1 MIMKEY
7 IARRIVYALGV
18 LFIVATLNFI
28 IFQVIPPY
36 DPVDMLVDPRFSPE
50 AKAQLRKEWGLDQPL
65 STRYVKYITNL
76 FVLNLGRSFMTKE
89 PVTYEI
95 SRRLPSTVLLL
106 GTSFIATVLV
116 GIPIGILAASK
127 RGGKTDVLTIGV
139 GLFTFAA
146 PGFFIQLLFLLVF
159 SNWLGWFPWGQM
171 FPVTMNPSE
180 NYPKFVLSVLH
191 HLVLPVA
198 SLVVA
203 SFGSWALYSRNML
216 IEALTQ
222 DFILTARAKG
232 VKKRVI
238 LFGHAFKATLP
249 PIATMLTMSIPGIF
263 TGAVITEFVF
273 TWPGIGRWFLDSM
286 VSRDYPAVQGMLF
299 IYAIMITIANFVAD
313 LIYGFLDP
321 RIRVGQKR

>member
-1 MIMKEY
+1 MKEY
-7 IARRIVYALGV
+7 LAKRIVYAFGV

-50 AKAQLRKEWGLDQPL
+50 AKDQLRKEWGLDQPL
-65 STRYVKYITNL
+65 STRYVKYIRNL

-95 SRRLPSTVLLL
+95 SRRLPSTIILL
-106 GTSFIATVLV
+106 GTSFISTVLV

-127 RGGKTDVLTIGV
+127 RGSKTDVLTIGI
-139 GLFTFAA
+139 GLFTYAA
-146 PGFFIQLLFLLVF
+146 PAFFIQLLFLLVF

-171 FPVTMNPSE
+171 FQVTMKPSE
-180 NYPKFVLSVLH
+180 NYLKFVLSVLH

-232 VKKRVI
+232 LRERTV
-238 LFGHAFKATLP
+238 LFGHAFKAILP
-249 PIATMLTMSIPGIF
+249 PIATMLTLSIPGIF

-273 TWPGIGRWFLDSM
+273 TWPGIGRWFLQSM
-286 VSRDYPAVQGMLF
+286 ISRDYPAVQGMLF
-299 IYAIMITIANFVAD
+299 IYAIMITIANFIAD
-313 LIYGFLDP
+313 IIYGFLDP
-321 RIRVGQKR
+321 RIRVGQSR

>member
-1 MIMKEY
+1 MKEY
-7 IARRIVYALGV
+7 LAKRIVYAFGV

-50 AKAQLRKEWGLDQPL
+50 AKDQLRKEWGLDQPL
-65 STRYVKYITNL
+65 STRYVKYIRNL

-95 SRRLPSTVLLL
+95 SRRLPSTVILL
-106 GTSFIATVLV
+106 GTSFISTVLV

-127 RGGKTDVLTIGV
+127 RGSKTDVLTIGI
-139 GLFTFAA
+139 GLFTYAA
-146 PGFFIQLLFLLVF
+146 PAFFIQLLFLLVF

-171 FPVTMNPSE
+171 FQVTMKPSE
-180 NYPKFVLSVLH
+180 NYLKFVLSVLH

-232 VKKRVI
+232 LREGTV
-238 LFGHAFKATLP
+238 LFGHAFKAILP
-249 PIATMLTMSIPGIF
+249 PIATMLTLSIPGIF

-273 TWPGIGRWFLDSM
+273 TWPGIGRWFLQSM
-286 VSRDYPAVQGMLF
+286 ISRDYPAVQGMLF
-299 IYAIMITIANFVAD
+299 IYAIMITIANFIAD
-313 LIYGFLDP
+313 IIYGFLDP
-321 RIRVGQKR
+321 RIRVGQSR

>member
-1 MIMKEY
+1 MKEY
-7 IARRIVYALGV
+7 IAKRIVYALGV

-50 AKAQLRKEWGLDQPL
+50 AKDQLRREWGLDQPL
-65 STRYVKYITNL
+65 STRYVKYIRNL

-95 SRRLPSTVLLL
+95 ARRLPSTVLLL

-116 GIPIGILAASK
+116 GIPLGILAASK
-127 RGGKTDVLTIGV
+127 RGGKTDVLTIGI
-139 GLFTFAA
+139 GLFTYAA
-146 PGFFIQLLFLLVF
+146 PAFFIQLLFLLVF

-171 FPVTMNPSE
+171 FQVTMKPSE
-180 NYPKFVLSVLH
+180 NYLKFVLSVLH
-191 HLVLPVA
+191 HLILPVA

-232 VKKRVI
+232 LRERTV
-238 LFGHAFKATLP
+238 LFGHAFKAILP
-249 PIATMLTMSIPGIF
+249 PIATMLTLSIPGIF

-273 TWPGIGRWFLDSM
+273 TWPGIGRWFLQSM
-286 VSRDYPAVQGMLF
+286 ISRDYPAVQGMLF
-299 IYAIMITIANFVAD
+299 IYAIMITIANFIAD
-313 LIYGFLDP
+313 IIYGFLDP
-321 RIRVGQKR
+321 RISVGQSR

>member
-1 MIMKEY
+1 MKEY
-7 IARRIVYALGV
+7 LAKRLVYALGV

-65 STRYVKYITNL
+65 STRYVKYIRNL

-89 PVTYEI
+89 SVTYEI
-95 SRRLPSTVLLL
+95 SRRLPSTVILL

-127 RGGKTDVLTIGV
+127 RGSKTDVLTIGI

-146 PGFFIQLLFLLVF
+146 PAFFIQLLFLLVF

-171 FPVTMNPSE
+171 FQVTMKPSE
-180 NYPKFVLSVLH
+180 NYLKFVLSVLH
-191 HLVLPVA
+191 HLVLPVS

-203 SFGSWALYSRNML
+203 SFGSWALYTRNML

-232 VKKRVI
+232 LRERTV
-238 LFGHAFKATLP
+238 LFGHAFKAILP
-249 PIATMLTMSIPGIF
+249 PIATMLTLSIPGIF

-273 TWPGIGRWFLDSM
+273 TWPGIGRWFLQSM
-286 VSRDYPAVQGMLF
+286 ISRDYPAVQGMLF
-299 IYAIMITIANFVAD
+299 IYAIMITIANFIAD
-313 LIYGFLDP
+313 IIYGFLDP
-321 RIRVGQKR
+321 RIRVGQAR

>member
-1 MIMKEY
+1 MKEY
-7 IARRIVYALGV
+7 FAKRIVYALGV

-50 AKAQLRKEWGLDQPL
+50 AKDQLRREWGLDQPL
-65 STRYVKYITNL
+65 STRYVKYIRNL

-89 PVTYEI
+89 HVTYEI
-95 SRRLPSTVLLL
+95 ARRLPSTVLLL
-106 GTSFIATVLV
+106 GTSFIATVFV
-116 GIPIGILAASK
+116 GIPVGILAASR
-127 RGGKTDVLTIGV
+127 RGGKIDVLTIGV
-139 GLFTFAA
+139 GLFTYAA
-146 PGFFIQLLFLLVF
+146 PAFFIQLLFLLVF

-180 NYPKFVLSVLH
+180 NYLKFVLSVLH
-191 HLVLPVA
+191 HLVLPVV

-232 VKKRVI
+232 LSKRAV

-249 PIATMLTMSIPGIF
+249 PIATMLTLSIPGIF

-273 TWPGIGRWFLDSM
+273 TWPGIGRWFLNSM
-286 VSRDYPAVQGMLF
+286 ISRDYPAVQGMLF
-299 IYAIMITIANFVAD
+299 IYAIMITIANFIAD
-313 LIYGFLDP
+313 IIYGFLDP
-321 RIRVGQKR
+321 RIRVGQSR

>member
-1 MIMKEY
+1 MKEY
-7 IARRIVYALGV
+7 LAKRIVYAFGV

-50 AKAQLRKEWGLDQPL
+50 AKDQLRKEWGLDQPL
-65 STRYVKYITNL
+65 STRYVKYIRNL

-95 SRRLPSTVLLL
+95 SRRLPSTIILL
-106 GTSFIATVLV
+106 GTSFISTVLV

-127 RGGKTDVLTIGV
+127 RGSKTDVLTIGI
-139 GLFTFAA
+139 GLFTYAA
-146 PGFFIQLLFLLVF
+146 PSFFIQLLFLLVF

-171 FPVTMNPSE
+171 FQVTMKPSE
-180 NYPKFVLSVLH
+180 NYLKFVLSVLH

-232 VKKRVI
+232 LRERTV
-238 LFGHAFKATLP
+238 LFGHAFKAILP
-249 PIATMLTMSIPGIF
+249 PIATMLTLSIPGIF

-273 TWPGIGRWFLDSM
+273 TWPGIGRWFLQSM
-286 VSRDYPAVQGMLF
+286 ISRDYPAVGC
-299 IYAIMITIANFVAD
+299 A
-313 LIYGFLDP
+313 
-321 RIRVGQKR
+321 R

>member
-1 MIMKEY
+1 MKEY
-7 IARRIVYALGV
+7 LAKRIVYAFGV

-50 AKAQLRKEWGLDQPL
+50 AKDQLRKEWGLDQPL
-65 STRYVKYITNL
+65 STRYVKYIRNL

-95 SRRLPSTVLLL
+95 SRRLPSTIILL
-106 GTSFIATVLV
+106 GTSFISTVLV

-127 RGGKTDVLTIGV
+127 RGSKTDVLTIGI
-139 GLFTFAA
+139 GLFTYAA
-146 PGFFIQLLFLLVF
+146 PSFFIQLLFLLVF

-171 FPVTMNPSE
+171 FQVTMKPSE
-180 NYPKFVLSVLH
+180 NYLKFVLSVLH

-232 VKKRVI
+232 LRERTV
-238 LFGHAFKATLP
+238 LFGHAFKAILP
-249 PIATMLTMSIPGIF
+249 PIATMLTLSIPGIF

-273 TWPGIGRWFLDSM
+273 TWPGIGRWFLQSM
-286 VSRDYPAVQGMLF
+286 ISRDYPAVQGMLF
-299 IYAIMITIANFVAD
+299 IYAIMITIANFIAD
-313 LIYGFLDP
+313 IIYGFLDP
-321 RIRVGQKR
+321 RIRVGQSR